1 MGGGEG
7 EERRKIKKWMESQDF
22 DPGLDELRG
31 ENEKGLSRKIARFGA
46 YITGYEAMSF
56 KE

>member
-1 MGGGEG
+1 
-7 EERRKIKKWMESQDF
+7 MESQDF